1 MLVST
6 SPGTFER
13 VLGSSTQQLDL
24 EVLIAR
30 SRSFISLDKT
40 RRVSGEKTG
49 LGYLPRRVGVDVY
62 VTTPPLA
69 WKSTVAVEGK

>member
-1 MLVST
+1 MST

-30 SRSFISLDKT
+30 SRSFIGLDKT

-49 LGYLPRRVGVDVY
+49 LGYSPRRVGVDV
-62 VTTPPLA
+62 TLRRPR
-69 WKSTVAVEGK
+69 

>member
-1 MLVST
+1 MST
-6 SPGTFER
+6 SPRTFER

-49 LGYLPRRVGVDVY
+49 LGYLPRRVGVDAS

-69 WKSTVAVEGK
+69 WKSTAAVEVK